1 MQPGNEARWKS
12 CDSHLTVNLNWHL
25 QGYCYSL
32 HVSPLHSHIHT
43 SSCSDEGVCFPIQK
57 GLSASRSKIKYFKH
71 NDMADLERQLEEQ
84 RKQDLK
90 NPAKA
95 KVTRKFIVAE
105 GFYLNWGDLAPL
117 PKLVEFRNR
126 YRVPIILEESLTF
139 GVLGETGRGAT
150 EHFGITVSSPTSCAF
165 LVWNGLAHTLTHVH
179 AHTHSTRTR
188 THSHTPTHTHMHS

>member
-1 MQPGNEARWKS
+1 MQPGNKAAWSGNEARWKS
-12 CDSHLTVNLNWHL
+12 CNSHLTVHLNWHL

-90 NPAKA
+90 VGVGSGTLPTKSV
-95 KVTRKFIVAE
+95 KC
-105 GFYLNWGDLAPL
+105 FYP
-117 PKLVEFRNR
+117 F
-126 YRVPIILEESLTF
+126 F
-139 GVLGETGRGAT
+139 GR
-150 EHFGITVSSPTSCAF
+150 
-165 LVWNGLAHTLTHVH
+165 TLLKQK
-179 AHTHSTRTR
+179 
-188 THSHTPTHTHMHS
+188 